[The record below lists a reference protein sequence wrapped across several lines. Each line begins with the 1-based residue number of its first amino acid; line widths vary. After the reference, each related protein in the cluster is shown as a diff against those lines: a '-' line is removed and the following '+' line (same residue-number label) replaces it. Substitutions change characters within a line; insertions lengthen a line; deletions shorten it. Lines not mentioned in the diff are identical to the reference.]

1 MLKNEGGF
9 VVVVVVPVCHHK
21 ATAYFLLQNSA
32 YPLRY
37 FQQVSEKENP
47 VTVANPRCHISLILQ
62 TEQQTACLNSA
73 STCLDTLCSGMMSVI
88 IVNFAHAFPT
98 FVE

>member
-1 MLKNEGGF
+1 MASLLLFLSAIIKQL
-9 VVVVVVPVCHHK
+9 HIS
-21 ATAYFLLQNSA
+21 YFRTQP

-47 VTVANPRCHISLILQ
+47 VTVANPRCPISLILQ

-88 IVNFAHAFPT
+88 IVNFAHAFAT
-98 FVE
+98 CVE